1 VPFWLAAVVR
11 GRHVLPGLQSR
22 SLICLKFYESLA
34 RTPLGLSLA
43 LTLAGMF
50 LISGKMQSPAVLI
63 NGNCHDFR
71 TIASSRD
78 GEARMREVMD
88 RCKIHADQQQP

>member
-1 VPFWLAAVVR
+1 MTGRAPRFLFAFPPVRDLLLRAKLLFIARRVRPSAVVSNVHRRIGRRQLIRR
-11 GRHVLPGLQSR
+11 GPGLQD
-22 SLICLKFYESLA
+22 F
-34 RTPLGLSLA
+34 
-43 LTLAGMF
+43 
-50 LISGKMQSPAVLI
+50 
-63 NGNCHDFR
+63 GNCHDFR